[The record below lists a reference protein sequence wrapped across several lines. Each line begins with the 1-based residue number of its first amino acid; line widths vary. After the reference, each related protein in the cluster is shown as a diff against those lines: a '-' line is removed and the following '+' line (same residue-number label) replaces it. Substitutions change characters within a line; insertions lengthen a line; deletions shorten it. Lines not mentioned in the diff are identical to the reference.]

1 MPTRNVNLTETQDK
15 FVAEQLKSGGYTN
28 ASEVVRAGLRLLEQ
42 QAQEDAA
49 KLEALRRDVQEGID
63 AYERGE
69 YVTIDENY
77 TVDDFFRD
85 LDKDLDIDVKDD

>member
-42 QAQEDAA
+42 QAQEDAT

-63 AYERGE
+63 AYERG
-69 YVTIDENY
+69 DY
-77 TVDDFFRD
+77 TSLRSPE
-85 LDKDLDIDVKDD
+85 DIDRFMDDIGKRAGL